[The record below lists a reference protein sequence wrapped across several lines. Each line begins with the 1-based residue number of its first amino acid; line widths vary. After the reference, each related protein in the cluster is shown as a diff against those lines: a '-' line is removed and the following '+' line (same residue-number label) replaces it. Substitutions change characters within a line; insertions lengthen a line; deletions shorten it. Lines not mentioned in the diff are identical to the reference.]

1 MARTVTALQ
10 RLLRALRA
18 RRAPGAADEP
28 LLEDAE
34 QRQELLKRI
43 AAGIA
48 ANKFPPR

>member
-1 MARTVTALQ
+1 MAKVLE

-18 RRAPGAADEP
+18 RRAGGASDEP
-28 LLEDAE
+28 LLEDVE

-43 AAGIA
+43 AAGIS

>member
-1 MARTVTALQ
+1 MPKTLK
-10 RLLRALRA
+10 RLLRALR
-18 RRAPGAADEP
+18 RRAPEPADEP

-48 ANKFPPR
+48 ANKFPPG